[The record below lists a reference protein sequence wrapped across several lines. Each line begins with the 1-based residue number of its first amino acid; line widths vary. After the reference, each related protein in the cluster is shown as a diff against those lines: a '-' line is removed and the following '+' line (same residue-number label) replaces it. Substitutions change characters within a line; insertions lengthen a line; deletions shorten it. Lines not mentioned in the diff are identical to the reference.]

1 MADPV
6 RSGVVVVGLGRF
18 GAAVSLELEALGH
31 DVLAIDSSEAIVQS
45 FASRVTHVVAGD
57 AADGDVLRALGV
69 DRFSHA
75 VVAIG
80 DNLEAS
86 ILATAALADLGVP
99 NVWAKALSAP
109 HASILA
115 RVGATKVVF
124 PERDMGVRLAHQ
136 FTGQVIDYIEIDD
149 DFALVET
156 RPPADV
162 TGQTLQEAQ
171 LRARYDV
178 TVVSIKPVGG
188 SFTYATADTVLAAG
202 AVLLVAGQKGAV
214 ERFARAV

>member
-1 MADPV
+1 LADPH
-6 RSGVVVVGLGRF
+6 RSGVAVVGLGRF
-18 GAAVSLELEALGH
+18 GTAVSLELESLGH

-45 FASRVTHVVAGD
+45 FASKVTHVVAGD
-57 AADGDVLRALGV
+57 ATDGDVLRSLGI

-136 FTGQVIDYIEIDD
+136 FSGQMIDYIEIDE

-156 RPPADV
+156 RAPADV
-162 TGQTLQEAQ
+162 TGQTLQQAQ
-171 LRARYDV
+171 LRARYGV
-178 TVVSIKPVGG
+178 TVVSIKPADGT
-188 SFTYATADTVLAAG
+188 FTYATPETVLASG
-202 AVLLVAGQKGAV
+202 SVLLVAGPKDAV

>member
-86 ILATAALADLGVP
+86 ILATAALA
-99 NVWAKALSAP
+99 
-109 HASILA
+109 
-115 RVGATKVVF
+115 
-124 PERDMGVRLAHQ
+124 
-136 FTGQVIDYIEIDD
+136 
-149 DFALVET
+149 
-156 RPPADV
+156 
-162 TGQTLQEAQ
+162 
-171 LRARYDV
+171 
-178 TVVSIKPVGG
+178 
-188 SFTYATADTVLAAG
+188 
-202 AVLLVAGQKGAV
+202 
-214 ERFARAV
+214 